1 MCFIITFLKFGTHF
15 VHILSVVCER
25 KKNNDTFSFEE
36 KKIIIRLDIEDDIMK
51 KFSLNVLERECD
63 SVNHNYDE
71 YILECFRKRSD
82 FLMMV
87 CSVMTQD
94 VVGHLFMLMFCV
106 LMITL
111 AEHHFFV
118 IVKLTVMMDTVL
130 PSRRFKIF
138 VITNRTPS
146 CLFVLINMNISFY
159 SVSFLSL
166 RFVFYTE
173 MGKMQRHCI
182 FQVTYSIKC

>member
-1 MCFIITFLKFGTHF
+1 M
-15 VHILSVVCER
+15 
-25 KKNNDTFSFEE
+25 
-36 KKIIIRLDIEDDIMK
+36 KKI
-51 KFSLNVLERECD
+51 SLNVLERECD